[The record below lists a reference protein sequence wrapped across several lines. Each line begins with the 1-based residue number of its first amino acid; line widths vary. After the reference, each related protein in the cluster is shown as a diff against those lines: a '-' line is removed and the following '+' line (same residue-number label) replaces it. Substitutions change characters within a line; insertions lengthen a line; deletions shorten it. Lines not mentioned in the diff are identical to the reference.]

1 MIQLYIYMFLFF
13 FQFFSHL
20 GYYRILSRVPRAIQQ
35 VLLVIQKCKN
45 FKLEDSQ
52 IDQCLIFIKNIR
64 KFQRGFCNKVTQLE
78 IMYHFW
84 RVSGGNFASACLCMG
99 HACILPNSGFWNPTA
114 NWFLELRNPEF
125 LHRGPQSIKHTPAG
139 ALQMIQGHQ
148 KHTLNLPWKEGSIL
162 SIRTAALD
170 WADGDSSRDG
180 VAGATG
186 RAAPVLFF
194 HNTEKVD
201 TGSNRTACGGCCSV
215 FVQLRVLQFTSEWMC
230 NSHHTSITNA
240 VSLFFTFT
248 PLCETT

>member
-1 MIQLYIYMFLFF
+1 
-13 FQFFSHL
+13 
-20 GYYRILSRVPRAIQQ
+20 
-35 VLLVIQKCKN
+35 
-45 FKLEDSQ
+45 
-52 IDQCLIFIKNIR
+52 
-64 KFQRGFCNKVTQLE
+64 
-78 IMYHFW
+78 MYHFW

-230 NSHHTSITNA
+230 NSHHTSVAFGLPGSFVLEPAAAKAFSGCFLILLQTWLPLLCPA
-240 VSLFFTFT
+240 SLLSLH
-248 PLCETT
+248 PCVWKSLCMELTVAQLREAKTRRRVYEREAS